1 MDIDAKELEKRMR
14 RLKEGLRRAGM
25 KSTHQRLEI
34 FREVAKS
41 GDHPDAETIYNGVR
55 ERVPTISL
63 DTVYRTLWL
72 LSDLGL
78 LTTLGASRERV
89 RFDANLRPHHHFTC
103 MRCGMTQDFYS
114 EKFDRLTAPNSIKS
128 LGSVEKTQVEIRG
141 VCLQCSKKTNP
152 KHCTSRKKEER

>member
-89 RFDANLRPHHHFTC
+89 RFDANLRPHHHFVC

-152 KHCTSRKKEER
+152 KHCASRKKEER